1 MEATALEKKWAQE
14 ATEQAAREAAAAAAE
29 EAAKAEHIEQGEA
42 MKERLPRPTGWR
54 IVVLPYRGARK
65 SKGGIELAD
74 QTIERQQLTT
84 TCAYVLSVGPL
95 AGEWLFC
102 PTEERRKPLAALS
115 WPKRQSSAS
124 SSPPHAHMS
133 CQLARWPTR
142 TQASSPTVPGARR
155 GTGSSLV
162 VMRALA

>member
-95 AGEWLFC
+95 AYKDTSKFPDGAWCKEGDWIIFG
-102 PTEERRKPLAALS
+102 RYA
-115 WPKRQSSAS
+115 
-124 SSPPHAHMS
+124 
-133 CQLARWPTR
+133 
-142 TQASSPTVPGARR
+142 GARMAIDGGEIR
-155 GTGSSLV
+155 ILNDDEI
-162 VMRALA
+162 LATIKNPEDILHM